1 MNDSLVICSAESERQ
16 VQAIRDH
23 IEKVLEE
30 KGHRLL
36 GLEGTEVG
44 AWVLM
49 DYEDVVVHVFKR
61 GVRENYSLDR
71 LWSDAERVPLRA
83 PAKRSGPEAG
93 IASGAPRLGKERSL
107 KQRG

>member
-30 KGHRLL
+30 KGLRLL

-61 GVRENYSLDR
+61 SVRENYSLDR
-71 LWSDAERVPLRA
+71 LWSDAERVPLRV
-83 PAKRSGPEAG
+83 PAKRSGPEPPV
-93 IASGAPRLGKERSL
+93 ASAASRLNKERSV